1 MKVCYIA
8 HPISGNIEENLA
20 DIRRIVRRINLEQPD
35 IVPFV
40 PYYVDIVSL
49 NDDVPAER
57 ERGIKNDV
65 HIMTSGLVDEVWLT
79 GTKISYGM
87 KCEEAVAN
95 GLKIP
100 VINLI
105 NKL

>member
-8 HPISGNIEENLA
+8 HPISGDIEANLA
-20 DIRRIVRRINLEQPD
+20 DLRRIVRKINLEYPAT
-35 IVPFV
+35 VPFV

-49 NDDVPAER
+49 DDNIPAER
-57 ERGIKNDV
+57 ERGIKNNT
-65 HIMTSGLVDEVWLT
+65 HIIQSGIVDEIWLT
-79 GTKISYGM
+79 GNKISYGM
-87 KCEEAVAN
+87 KCEQQLAN
-95 GLKIP
+95 TLNIP